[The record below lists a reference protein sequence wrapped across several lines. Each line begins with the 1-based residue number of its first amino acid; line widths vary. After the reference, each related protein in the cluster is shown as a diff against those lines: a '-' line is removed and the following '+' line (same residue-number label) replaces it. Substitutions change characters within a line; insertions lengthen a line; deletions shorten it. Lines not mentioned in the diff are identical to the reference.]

1 MKISKLFTALALVG
15 GLVVSS
21 VAGASTSFSL
31 FTSNGN
37 DDVSSQLVMETS
49 AGAGNEVFFTFFN
62 NVGIASS
69 ITDVYFDLG
78 SASSFTLG
86 GMSIGSQ
93 SAGVDF
99 SMGATPGNVPSG
111 NTIGFSADTG
121 LTADSNTPIVSNG
134 INQLGEFLTIS
145 AFLTSGTYDALLS
158 DLRSGMFRVAMHVQ
172 SIGANGGSDGYV
184 TTTVPLPA
192 AAWLFGSALLGF
204 VGFSV
209 RRKA

>member
-1 MKISKLFTALALVG
+1 MKMSKLLAALALIG

-21 VAGASTSFSL
+21 VTSASTSFSL
-31 FTSNGN
+31 FTNNGYE
-37 DDVSSQLVMETS
+37 DLSSQLVMETS
-49 AGAGNEVFFTFFN
+49 AGSGNEVFFKFSN

-78 SASSFTLG
+78 PASSFALG
-86 GMSIGSQ
+86 NMSIGDQ
-93 SAGVDF
+93 SGTDF
-99 SMGATPGNVPSG
+99 SMGANPGNVPGWS
-111 NTIGFSADTG
+111 TIGFSADSG
-121 LTADSNTPIVSNG
+121 LTADSNSPHLMENG
-134 INQLGEFLTIS
+134 INALGEYLTIS

-172 SIGANGGSDGYV
+172 AIGDRGGSDSYV

-204 VGFSV
+204 MGFSV